1 MARHKV
7 LIAIEVI
14 FDGDYYEQSEL
25 VPVTWG
31 WIKSALED
39 RRGDLESAQMVASLV
54 IDPGSKTLVT
64 FDGNP
69 GAKDSHW
76 APESGTT

>member
-7 LIAIEVI
+7 LIAVEVI

-31 WIKSALED
+31 WISGTLED
-39 RRGDLESAQMVASLV
+39 RRGDLESARMLGSFVV
-54 IDPGSKTLVT
+54 DPESKARIT

-69 GAKDSHW
+69 EAGADHR

>member
-7 LIAIEVI
+7 LLAIEVI
-14 FDGDYYEQSEL
+14 FDGDYYEPSEL

-31 WIKSALED
+31 WVSSTLGDRDDLKS
-39 RRGDLESAQMVASLV
+39 SQMLGSLV
-54 IDPGSKTLVT
+54 VDPESKARIT

-69 GAKDSHW
+69 GAGADYW
-76 APESGTT
+76 APESGTS

>member
-1 MARHKV
+1 MARHKALLAV
-7 LIAIEVI
+7 EVI

-31 WIKSALED
+31 WIEGTLTDRDDLKSARML
-39 RRGDLESAQMVASLV
+39 GSLV
-54 IDPGSKTLVT
+54 IDPESKTRIT

-69 GAKDSHW
+69 DAKDSHW
-76 APESGTT
+76 APESGTS